1 MKKFKLLTVLLASA
15 LVVSACSS
23 SSDDAGGSGGAIT
36 VAYQNDIATLD
47 PAIGYDWQNW
57 SIIKSLF
64 SRLLDYEPGTTN
76 LVPDLA
82 TEMPKIS
89 ADGKTFEFNIRDD
102 VKFHN
107 GRLLV
112 AEDVKYSIERAVNP
126 KTQSPGAGFFAS
138 IDGFDAASSG
148 KSTDISG
155 ITVNSPTSI
164 TFKLSR
170 PDATFLHVMAINF
183 ASVVPK
189 EDAEK
194 FGPDFGK
201 NPVGSGAFKFTSWA
215 LGQKLTLDKNT
226 DYYREGLPKLDQI
239 NFEVGVDPT
248 VALQRLKNNEV
259 DILGDSIPAANYI
272 AEKENSDN
280 EGLIIEGGQL
290 QTGYVTL
297 NVKIKP
303 LNNVKVRQAVNHAID
318 KDRIVQI
325 LNGRADAANQPLP
338 PSMPGYDTG
347 YKGFAYDVE
356 KAKALLAEAG
366 LANGFSTELW
376 TSNTD
381 PNPRIAQSIQEDLAK
396 VGIKASIKSLAQ
408 ANVIEAGG
416 SGKAPMVWSGGMA
429 WIADFPDPS
438 NFWGPI
444 LGCGGAVPGGWNWSQ
459 YCNKTL
465 DAEAVKADAMT
476 DPAKADERQKLWG
489 SVFTR
494 AMDEAPWV
502 PIFNEKRITMKS
514 SRLGGDNSLY
524 IDPVH
529 IPVNYDHIFIK

>member
-89 ADGKTFEFNIRDD
+89 ADGMTFEFNMRDD

-112 AEDVKYSIERAVNP
+112 ADDVKYSIERAVNP

-138 IDGFDAASSG
+138 IEGFDDAAGG
-148 KSTDISG
+148 KSTNISG

-215 LGQKLTLDKNT
+215 LGQKLTIDKNA

-259 DILGDSIPAANYI
+259 DVLGDSIPAANYI

-347 YKGFAYDVE
+347 YKGFAYDVA

-396 VGIKASIKSLAQ
+396 VGIKAAIKSLAQ

-489 SVFTR
+489 SVFTK

-514 SRLGGDNSLY
+514 SRLGGDDSLY

>member
-1 MKKFKLLTVLLASA
+1 VKKFKLLTVLLASA

-89 ADGKTFEFNIRDD
+89 ADGMTFEFNMRDD

-112 AEDVKYSIERAVNP
+112 ADDVKYSIERAVNP

-138 IDGFDAASSG
+138 IDGFDDASAG
-148 KSTDISG
+148 KSTNISG

-215 LGQKLTLDKNT
+215 LGQKLTIDKNA

-259 DILGDSIPAANYI
+259 DVLGDSIPAANYI

-347 YKGFAYDVE
+347 YKGFAYDVA

-396 VGIKASIKSLAQ
+396 VGIKAAIKSLAQ

-489 SVFTR
+489 SVFTK

-514 SRLGGDNSLY
+514 SRLGGDDSLY

>member
-1 MKKFKLLTVLLASA
+1 MKKFKLLTVLIASA

-89 ADGKTFEFNIRDD
+89 ADGMTFEFNIRDD

-112 AEDVKYSIERAVNP
+112 ADDVKYSIERAVNP

-138 IDGFDAASSG
+138 IDGFDAASAG

-215 LGQKLTLDKNT
+215 LGQKLTIDKNA

-259 DILGDSIPAANYI
+259 DVLGDSIPAANYI

-347 YKGFAYDVE
+347 YKGFAYDVA
-356 KAKALLAEAG
+356 KSKALLAEAG

-465 DAEAVKADAMT
+465 DADAVKADAMT

-514 SRLGGDNSLY
+514 SRLGGDDSLY

>member
-89 ADGKTFEFNIRDD
+89 ADGMTFEFNMRDD

-112 AEDVKYSIERAVNP
+112 ADDVKYSIERAVNP

-138 IDGFDAASSG
+138 IEGFDDASAG
-148 KSTDISG
+148 KSTNISG

-215 LGQKLTLDKNT
+215 LGQKLTIDKNA

-259 DILGDSIPAANYI
+259 DVLGDSIPAANYI

-347 YKGFAYDVE
+347 YTGFAYDVA

-408 ANVIEAGG
+408 ANVIEAGS

-489 SVFTR
+489 SVFTK

>member
-318 KDRIVQI
+318 KARIVQI

-347 YKGFAYDVE
+347 YKGFAYDVA
-356 KAKALLAEAG
+356 KSKALLAEAG

-408 ANVIEAGG
+408 ANVIEAGS

-465 DAEAVKADAMT
+465 DADAVKADAMT

>member
-1 MKKFKLLTVLLASA
+1 VKKFKLLTVLLASA

-89 ADGKTFEFNIRDD
+89 ADGMTFEFNMRDD

-112 AEDVKYSIERAVNP
+112 ADDVKYSIERAVNP

-138 IDGFDAASSG
+138 IEGFDDASAG
-148 KSTDISG
+148 KSTNISG

-215 LGQKLTLDKNT
+215 LGQKLTIDKNA

-259 DILGDSIPAANYI
+259 DVLGDSIPAANYI

-347 YKGFAYDVE
+347 YKGFAYDVA

-396 VGIKASIKSLAQ
+396 VGIKAAIKSLAQ
-408 ANVIEAGG
+408 ANVIEAGS

-489 SVFTR
+489 SVFTK

-514 SRLGGDNSLY
+514 SRLGGDDSLY

>member
-1 MKKFKLLTVLLASA
+1 VKKFKLLTVLLASA

-347 YKGFAYDVE
+347 YKGFAYDVA
-356 KAKALLAEAG
+356 KSKALLAEAG

-465 DAEAVKADAMT
+465 DADAVKADAMT

>member
-1 MKKFKLLTVLLASA
+1 MKKKLKLLGLALAST
-15 LVVSACSS
+15 LIITGCSS
-23 SSDDAGGSGGAIT
+23 SSDNAGGSVI

-57 SIIKSLF
+57 SIIKSIF

-82 TEMPKIS
+82 TDMPEIS
-89 ADGKTFEFNIRDD
+89 EDGKTFTFNLRDD

-107 GRLLV
+107 GRTLT

-126 KTQSPGAGFFAS
+126 ATQGPGAGFFAS
-138 IDGFDAASSG
+138 IVGFDDAAAG
-148 KSTDISG
+148 KTTDISG
-155 ITVNSPTSI
+155 IVVNSPTSI
-164 TFKLSR
+164 TFNLSR

-189 EDAEK
+189 EEAEK
-194 FGPDFGK
+194 YGPDFGK
-201 NPVGSGAFKFTSWA
+201 NPVGSGAFKFTSWE
-215 LGQKLTLDKNT
+215 LGQKLTLDRNP
-226 DYYREGLPKLDQI
+226 DYYKSGLPKVDQI
-239 NFEVGVDPT
+239 VFEVGVDPT
-248 VALQRLKNNEV
+248 VALQRLKSGEV
-259 DILGDSIPAANYI
+259 DILGDSIPAASYI
-272 AEKENSDN
+272 SEKENPDN
-280 EGLIIEGGQL
+280 ADLIIEGGQL

-303 LNNVKVRQAVNHAID
+303 LNNVKVRQAINHAID
-318 KDRIVQI
+318 KERIVQI

-338 PSMPGYDTG
+338 PSMPGYDKN
-347 YKGFAYDVE
+347 YKGFEYNVE

-366 LANGFSTELW
+366 LASGFSTELW

-381 PNPRIAQSIQEDLAK
+381 PNPRIAQSIQEDLAAI
-396 VGIKASIKSLAQ
+396 GIKAEIKSLAQ

-416 SGKAPMVWSGGMA
+416 AGKAPMIWSGGMA

-444 LGCGGAVPGGWNWSQ
+444 LGCGGAGPGGWNWSK
-459 YCNKTL
+459 YCNEKL
-465 DAEAVKADAMT
+465 DADAVKADSMT
-476 DPAKADERQKLWG
+476 DPAKAKEREALWG

-514 SRLGGDNSLY
+514 ERLGGDKSLFV
-524 IDPVH
+524 DPVH
-529 IPVNYDHIFIK
+529 IPVNYDQIFIK

>member
-89 ADGKTFEFNIRDD
+89 ADGMTFEFNMRDD

-112 AEDVKYSIERAVNP
+112 ADDVKYSIERAVNP

-138 IDGFDAASSG
+138 IEGFDDAAGG
-148 KSTDISG
+148 KSTNISG

-215 LGQKLTLDKNT
+215 LGQKLTIDKNA

-259 DILGDSIPAANYI
+259 DVLGDSIPAANYI

-347 YKGFAYDVE
+347 YKGFAYDVA

-396 VGIKASIKSLAQ
+396 VGIKAAIKSLAQ
-408 ANVIEAGG
+408 ANVIEAGS

-489 SVFTR
+489 SVFTK

-514 SRLGGDNSLY
+514 SRLGGDDSLY

>member
-1 MKKFKLLTVLLASA
+1 MKRFKLIGLMLSAA
-15 LVVSACSS
+15 LVVTSCSS
-23 SSDDAGGSGGAIT
+23 SGDSEASGGSII

-82 TEMPKIS
+82 TDMTEIY
-89 ADGKTFEFNIRDD
+89 ADGKTFNFQLRDD

-107 GRLLV
+107 GRV
-112 AEDVKYSIERAVNP
+112 VTADDVKYSIERAVNP
-126 KTQSPGAGFFAS
+126 KTQGPGAGFFAS
-138 IDGFDAASSG
+138 INGFDDAAAG
-148 KSTDISG
+148 KTTDISG
-155 ITVNSPTSI
+155 IVVNSPTSI
-164 TFKLSR
+164 TFNLSR

-194 FGPDFGK
+194 YGPDFGK

-215 LGQKLTLDKNT
+215 LGQKLTIDRNP

-239 NFEVGVDPT
+239 NFEVGVDPA
-248 VALQRLKNNEV
+248 VALQRLKSGDV

-272 AEKENSDN
+272 AEKENPDN
-280 EGLIIEGGQL
+280 AELIIEGGQL

-303 LNNVKVRQAVNHAID
+303 LNNVKVRQAINHAVD
-318 KDRIVQI
+318 KDRIIQI
-325 LNGRADAANQPLP
+325 LNGRAEAANQPLP
-338 PSMPGYDTG
+338 PSMPGYDSNYTG
-347 YKGFAYDVE
+347 FEYDVE
-356 KAKALLAEAG
+356 KAKALLKEAG
-366 LANGFSTELW
+366 VANGFSTELW

-381 PNPRIAQSIQEDLAK
+381 PNPRIAQSIQEDLAAI
-396 VGIKASIKSLAQ
+396 GIKVSIKSLAQ
-408 ANVIEAGG
+408 ANVIEAGS

-444 LGCGGAVPGGWNWSQ
+444 LGCAGAVQGGWNWSK
-459 YCNKTL
+459 YCNEAL
-465 DAEAVKADAMT
+465 DADAVKADSMT
-476 DPAKADERQKLWG
+476 DTNKAAEREKLWG

-514 SRLGGDNSLY
+514 ERLGGDRSLY
-524 IDPVH
+524 VDPVH
-529 IPVNYDHIFIK
+529 IPVNYDHITINK

>member
-89 ADGKTFEFNIRDD
+89 ADGMTFEFNIRDD

-112 AEDVKYSIERAVNP
+112 ADDVKYSIERAVNP

-138 IDGFDAASSG
+138 IDGFDAASAG

-215 LGQKLTLDKNT
+215 LGQKLTIDKNA

-259 DILGDSIPAANYI
+259 DVLGDSIPAANYI

-347 YKGFAYDVE
+347 YKGFAYDVA

-408 ANVIEAGG
+408 ANVIEAGS

-465 DAEAVKADAMT
+465 DADAVKADAMT

-514 SRLGGDNSLY
+514 SRLGGDDSLY

>member
-89 ADGKTFEFNIRDD
+89 ADGMTFEFNMRDD

-112 AEDVKYSIERAVNP
+112 ADDVKYSIERAVNP

-138 IDGFDAASSG
+138 IEGFDDASAG
-148 KSTDISG
+148 KSTNISG

-215 LGQKLTLDKNT
+215 LGQKLTIDKNA

-259 DILGDSIPAANYI
+259 DVLGDSIPAANYI

-347 YKGFAYDVE
+347 YTGFAYDVA

-396 VGIKASIKSLAQ
+396 VGIKAAIKSLAQ
-408 ANVIEAGG
+408 ANVIEAGS

-489 SVFTR
+489 SVFTK

-514 SRLGGDNSLY
+514 SRLGGDDSLY

>member
-89 ADGKTFEFNIRDD
+89 ADGKTFEFTVRDD

-112 AEDVKYSIERAVNP
+112 AEDIKYSIERAVNP

-138 IDGFDAASSG
+138 IDGFDAASAG

-347 YKGFAYDVE
+347 YKGFAYDVA

-408 ANVIEAGG
+408 ANVIEAGS

-465 DAEAVKADAMT
+465 DADAVKADAMT